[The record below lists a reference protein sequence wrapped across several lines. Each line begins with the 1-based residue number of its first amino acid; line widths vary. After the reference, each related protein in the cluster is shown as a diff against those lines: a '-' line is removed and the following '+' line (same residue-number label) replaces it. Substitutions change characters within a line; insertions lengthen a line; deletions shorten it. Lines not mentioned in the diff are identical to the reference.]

1 MSYVMNKEQLYDMT
15 NGAIILGSGGGG
27 DVKTSFKLLEDI
39 LAISETVEFAD
50 LSEVPDDANVA
61 IISGMGSPA
70 ATKERGFNCI
80 ACVHALE
87 RLEKVSGKKIDYV
100 AAFEVGGGNFMPPVF
115 TACYKSIKVIDADGV
130 GRAVPESNMTMPEI
144 FGVKSAPFAMS
155 DEDGVGAVLYYEDS
169 NDCERL
175 GRPIVSVVGGSAG
188 VANYLMDGAT
198 AKKALIGGTYEMS
211 RAIGEAVRLGV
222 SAGENPVECV
232 ARATGGKELIT
243 GVVTEFEMK
252 TENAHDWGH
261 QLIKGNGKYQGQS
274 MKIYIENEN
283 IIAFDQENKVRA
295 ITPDALCVFKRD
307 GTPLTNADLEVGM
320 EVAFVGVRCHEK
332 WLKDD
337 AMAVFKNVL
346 NHFGYEGPYIPVDEL
361 NE

>member
-1 MSYVMNKEQLYDMT
+1 MSHVMNKEQLYDMT

-27 DVKTSFKLLEDI
+27 DTKTSFKLLEDI
-39 LAISETVEFAD
+39 LAISSTVEFAD

-87 RLEKVSGKKIDYV
+87 RLEQVSGKKIDYV

-115 TACYKSIKVIDADGV
+115 TACYKGIKAIDADGV
-130 GRAVPESNMTMPEI
+130 GRAVPESNMTMTEI
-144 FGVKSAPFAMS
+144 FGVKSAPFSMS
-155 DEDGVGAVLYYEDS
+155 DEEGVGAVLYFENSY
-169 NDCERL
+169 DCERL

-198 AKKALIGGTYEMS
+198 AKKALIGGTYELS
-211 RAIGEAVRLGV
+211 RAIGNAVRLGIA
-222 SAGENPVECV
+222 AGEDPVKCI
-232 ARATGGKELIT
+232 AKATGGKELIT

-252 TENAHDWGH
+252 TENSHDWGY
-261 QLIKGNGKYQGQS
+261 QLIEGNGAYQGQR
-274 MKIYIENEN
+274 MKIFIENEN
-283 IIAFDQENKVRA
+283 IIAFDQHNKVRA
-295 ITPDALCVFKRD
+295 MIPDALCVFKTD

-320 EVAFVGVRCHEK
+320 EVAFIGVKCNAK
-332 WLKDD
+332 WLKGD
-337 AMAVFKNVL
+337 AMAVYANVL
-346 NHFGYEGPYIPVDEL
+346 KHFGYEGSYISVDQL
-361 NE
+361 NA